1 MTPATSEKK
10 AKGTRRMAR
19 RSARAFLDKQKEGRL
34 SEVDARDLALEA
46 QRWARRP
53 KKRRA

>member
-10 AKGTRRMAR
+10 AKGTRRTAR
-19 RSARAFLDKQKEGRL
+19 RRARAFLDQQKEGRL